1 MSDRADINLFPH
13 CSRQL
18 LVYSS
23 IAYLIC
29 IFICWYS
36 FYFLFFYP
44 SFIIGIE
51 GVLLSLLACSG
62 HMCLEAHSVSIW
74 YPYWLERNRN
84 FKVHRRFS
92 FMIGFLFVLWM
103 ACNKTCLSLGP
114 ICGLL
119 AYFILQEYVLTWVSI
134 KNGEPLFRRLFCSC
148 GDAGG
153 IDESWNRPKCFE
165 GVDNGQ
171 GEDALKSSFFI
182 VKENQ
187 ESVSDF
193 PSNEKYIQQRV
204 EYLSNGTLT
213 IMGQMPLVLPE
224 NEETSFYNVVFLVP
238 FEKKPTFEYEIN
250 SEDIEVKIN
259 SVQPYGVRLEVSWGD
274 LKNVPD
280 EPPILEYYAISNCVE
295 K

>member
-1 MSDRADINLFPH
+1 MSDRADNNLFPH

-62 HMCLEAHSVSIW
+62 HMCLEAHSVSVW

-187 ESVSDF
+187 ESVSDS

>member
-29 IFICWYS
+29 IFICWYC

-51 GVLLSLLACSG
+51 GVLLSLLACLG
-62 HMCLEAHSVSIW
+62 HMCLEAYSVSVW

-84 FKVHRRFS
+84 FKIHRRFS

-103 ACNKTCLSLGP
+103 ACNKTCLSFWP
-114 ICGLL
+114 VCGLL
-119 AYFILQEYVLTWVSI
+119 TYFILQEYILTWFSI
-134 KNGEPLFRRLFCSC
+134 KNGEPLFRRMFCT
-148 GDAGG
+148 GG
-153 IDESWNRPKCFE
+153 NIDGEYESWNRPKCFE

-204 EYLSNGTLT
+204 EYLSSGALT
-213 IMGQMPLVLPE
+213 IKGQMPLVLPE

-274 LKNVPD
+274 RENVPD
-280 EPPILEYYAISNCVE
+280 VPPILEYYAF
-295 K
+295 

>member
-29 IFICWYS
+29 IFICWYC

-51 GVLLSLLACSG
+51 GVLLSLLACLG
-62 HMCLEAHSVSIW
+62 HMCLEAYSVSVW

-84 FKVHRRFS
+84 FKIHRRFS

-103 ACNKTCLSLGP
+103 ACNKTCLSFWP
-114 ICGLL
+114 VCGLL
-119 AYFILQEYVLTWVSI
+119 TYFILQEYILTWFSI
-134 KNGEPLFRRLFCSC
+134 KNGEPLFRRMFCT
-148 GDAGG
+148 GG
-153 IDESWNRPKCFE
+153 NVDGEYESWNRPKVFE
-165 GVDNGQ
+165 VVDNGQ
-171 GEDALKSSFFI
+171 WEDALKSRFFI

-187 ESVSDF
+187 ESVSDS
-193 PSNEKYIQQRV
+193 PSNEKDIQQRV
-204 EYLSNGTLT
+204 EYLSSGALT
-213 IMGQMPLVLPE
+213 IKGQMPLVLPE

-274 LKNVPD
+274 RENVPD
-280 EPPILEYYAISNCVE
+280 APPILEYYAF
-295 K
+295 

>member
-1 MSDRADINLFPH
+1 MSDRAENNLFPH

-62 HMCLEAHSVSIW
+62 HMCLEAHCVSVW

-134 KNGEPLFRRLFCSC
+134 KNGEPLFRRMFCSC
-148 GDAGG
+148 GDAVGV
-153 IDESWNRPKCFE
+153 DESWIRPKVFE

-187 ESVSDF
+187 ESVSDS

-295 K
+295 E

>member
-1 MSDRADINLFPH
+1 MSDRAENNLFPH

-62 HMCLEAHSVSIW
+62 HMCLEAHSVSVW

-187 ESVSDF
+187 ESVSDS

>member
-1 MSDRADINLFPH
+1 
-13 CSRQL
+13 
-18 LVYSS
+18 
-23 IAYLIC
+23 
-29 IFICWYS
+29 
-36 FYFLFFYP
+36 
-44 SFIIGIE
+44 
-51 GVLLSLLACSG
+51 
-62 HMCLEAHSVSIW
+62 MCLEAHSVSVW

-134 KNGEPLFRRLFCSC
+134 KNGEPLFRRLFFSC

-153 IDESWNRPKCFE
+153 VDESWIRPKVFE

-187 ESVSDF
+187 ESVSDS
-193 PSNEKYIQQRV
+193 PSYEKYIQQRV

>member
-29 IFICWYS
+29 IFICWYC

-51 GVLLSLLACSG
+51 GVLLSLLACLG
-62 HMCLEAHSVSIW
+62 HMCLEAYSVSVW

-84 FKVHRRFS
+84 FKIHRRFS
-92 FMIGFLFVLWM
+92 FMISFLFVLWM
-103 ACNKTCLSLGP
+103 ACNKTCLSFWP
-114 ICGLL
+114 VCGLL
-119 AYFILQEYVLTWVSI
+119 TYFILQEYILTWFSI
-134 KNGEPLFRRLFCSC
+134 KNGEPLFRRMFCT
-148 GDAGG
+148 GG
-153 IDESWNRPKCFE
+153 NVDGEYESWNRPKVFE
-165 GVDNGQ
+165 VVDNGQ
-171 GEDALKSSFFI
+171 WEDALKSRFFI

-187 ESVSDF
+187 ESVSDS
-193 PSNEKYIQQRV
+193 PSNEKDIQQRV
-204 EYLSNGTLT
+204 EYLSSGALT
-213 IMGQMPLVLPE
+213 IKGQMPLVLPE

-274 LKNVPD
+274 RENVPD
-280 EPPILEYYAISNCVE
+280 VPPILEYYAF
-295 K
+295 

>member
-29 IFICWYS
+29 IFICWYC

-51 GVLLSLLACSG
+51 GVLLSLLACLG
-62 HMCLEAHSVSIW
+62 HMCLEAYSVSVW

-84 FKVHRRFS
+84 FKIHRRFS

-103 ACNKTCLSLGP
+103 ACNKTCLSFWP
-114 ICGLL
+114 VCGLL
-119 AYFILQEYVLTWVSI
+119 TYFILQEYILTWFSI
-134 KNGEPLFRRLFCSC
+134 KNGEPLFRRMFCT
-148 GDAGG
+148 GG
-153 IDESWNRPKCFE
+153 NIDGEYESWNRPKVFE
-165 GVDNGQ
+165 VVDNGQ

-187 ESVSDF
+187 ESVSDS
-193 PSNEKYIQQRV
+193 PSNEKNIQQRV
-204 EYLSNGTLT
+204 EYLSSGALT
-213 IMGQMPLVLPE
+213 IKGQMPLVLPE

-274 LKNVPD
+274 RENVPD
-280 EPPILEYYAISNCVE
+280 TPPILEYYAF
-295 K
+295 

>member
-1 MSDRADINLFPH
+1 MSDRAENNLFPH

-62 HMCLEAHSVSIW
+62 HMCLEAHCVSVW

-134 KNGEPLFRRLFCSC
+134 KNGEPLFRRMFCSC

-153 IDESWNRPKCFE
+153 VDESWIRPKVFE

-187 ESVSDF
+187 ESVSDS

-250 SEDIEVKIN
+250 SEDVEVKIN

-295 K
+295 E

>member
-29 IFICWYS
+29 IFICWYC

-51 GVLLSLLACSG
+51 GVLLSLLACLG
-62 HMCLEAHSVSIW
+62 HMCLEAYSVSAW

-84 FKVHRRFS
+84 FKIHRRFS

-103 ACNKTCLSLGP
+103 ACNKTCLSFWP
-114 ICGLL
+114 VCGLL
-119 AYFILQEYVLTWVSI
+119 TYFILQEYILTWFSI
-134 KNGEPLFRRLFCSC
+134 KNGEPLFRRMFCT
-148 GDAGG
+148 GG
-153 IDESWNRPKCFE
+153 NIDGEYESWNRPKVFE
-165 GVDNGQ
+165 VVDNGQ
-171 GEDALKSSFFI
+171 WEDALKSRFFI

-187 ESVSDF
+187 ESVSDS
-193 PSNEKYIQQRV
+193 PSNEKNIQQRV
-204 EYLSNGTLT
+204 EYLSSGALT
-213 IMGQMPLVLPE
+213 IKGQMPLVLPE

-274 LKNVPD
+274 RENVPD
-280 EPPILEYYAISNCVE
+280 APPILEYYAF
-295 K
+295 

>member
-29 IFICWYS
+29 IFICWYC

-51 GVLLSLLACSG
+51 GVLLSLLACLG
-62 HMCLEAHSVSIW
+62 HMCLEAYSVSVW

-84 FKVHRRFS
+84 FKIHRRFS

-103 ACNKTCLSLGP
+103 ACNKTCLSFWP
-114 ICGLL
+114 VCGLL
-119 AYFILQEYVLTWVSI
+119 TYFILQEYILTWFSI
-134 KNGEPLFRRLFCSC
+134 KNGEPLFRRMFCT
-148 GDAGG
+148 GG
-153 IDESWNRPKCFE
+153 NVDGEYESWNRPKVFE
-165 GVDNGQ
+165 VVDNGQ
-171 GEDALKSSFFI
+171 WEDALKSRFFI

-187 ESVSDF
+187 ESVSDS
-193 PSNEKYIQQRV
+193 PSNEKDIQQRV
-204 EYLSNGTLT
+204 EYLSSGALT
-213 IMGQMPLVLPE
+213 IKGQMPLVLPE

-238 FEKKPTFEYEIN
+238 FGKKPTFEYEIN

-274 LKNVPD
+274 RENVPD
-280 EPPILEYYAISNCVE
+280 APPILEYYAF
-295 K
+295 

>member
-29 IFICWYS
+29 IFICWYC

-51 GVLLSLLACSG
+51 GVLLSLLACLG
-62 HMCLEAHSVSIW
+62 HMCLEAYSVSVW

-84 FKVHRRFS
+84 FKIHRRFS

-103 ACNKTCLSLGP
+103 ACNKTCLSFWP
-114 ICGLL
+114 VCGLL
-119 AYFILQEYVLTWVSI
+119 TYFILQEYILTWFSI
-134 KNGEPLFRRLFCSC
+134 KNGEPLFRRMFCT
-148 GDAGG
+148 GG
-153 IDESWNRPKCFE
+153 NVDGEYESWNRPKVFE
-165 GVDNGQ
+165 VVDNGQ
-171 GEDALKSSFFI
+171 WEDALKSRFFI

-187 ESVSDF
+187 ESVSDS
-193 PSNEKYIQQRV
+193 PSNEKDIQQRV
-204 EYLSNGTLT
+204 EYLSSGALT
-213 IMGQMPLVLPE
+213 IKGQMPLVLPE

-274 LKNVPD
+274 RENVPD
-280 EPPILEYYAISNCVE
+280 VPPILEYYAF
-295 K
+295 

>member
-29 IFICWYS
+29 IFICWYC

-51 GVLLSLLACSG
+51 GVLLSLLACLG
-62 HMCLEAHSVSIW
+62 HMCLEAYSVSVW

-84 FKVHRRFS
+84 FKIHRRFS

-103 ACNKTCLSLGP
+103 ACNKTCLSFWP
-114 ICGLL
+114 VCGLL
-119 AYFILQEYVLTWVSI
+119 TYFILQEYILTWFSI
-134 KNGEPLFRRLFCSC
+134 KNGEPLFRRMFCT
-148 GDAGG
+148 GG
-153 IDESWNRPKCFE
+153 NVDGEYESWNRPKVFE
-165 GVDNGQ
+165 VVDNGQ
-171 GEDALKSSFFI
+171 WEDALKSRFFI

-187 ESVSDF
+187 ESVSDS
-193 PSNEKYIQQRV
+193 PSNEKNIHQRV
-204 EYLSNGTLT
+204 EYLSSGALT
-213 IMGQMPLVLPE
+213 IKGQMPLVLPE

-274 LKNVPD
+274 RENVPD
-280 EPPILEYYAISNCVE
+280 VPPILEYYAF
-295 K
+295 

>member
-29 IFICWYS
+29 IFICWYC

-51 GVLLSLLACSG
+51 GVLLSLLACLG
-62 HMCLEAHSVSIW
+62 HMCLEAHSVSVW

-84 FKVHRRFS
+84 FKIHRRFS

-103 ACNKTCLSLGP
+103 ACNKTCLSFWP
-114 ICGLL
+114 VCGLL
-119 AYFILQEYVLTWVSI
+119 TYFILQEYILTWVSI
-134 KNGEPLFRRLFCSC
+134 KNGEPLFRRMFCT
-148 GDAGG
+148 GG
-153 IDESWNRPKCFE
+153 NVDGEYESWNRPKVFE
-165 GVDNGQ
+165 VVDNGQ
-171 GEDALKSSFFI
+171 WEDALKSRFFI

-187 ESVSDF
+187 ESVSDS
-193 PSNEKYIQQRV
+193 PSNEKNIHQRV
-204 EYLSNGTLT
+204 EYLSSGALT
-213 IMGQMPLVLPE
+213 IKGQMPLVLPE

-274 LKNVPD
+274 RENVPD
-280 EPPILEYYAISNCVE
+280 APPILEYYAF
-295 K
+295 

>member
-29 IFICWYS
+29 IFICWYC

-51 GVLLSLLACSG
+51 GVLLSLLACLG
-62 HMCLEAHSVSIW
+62 HMCLEAYSVSVW

-84 FKVHRRFS
+84 FKIHRRFS

-103 ACNKTCLSLGP
+103 ACNKTCLSFWP
-114 ICGLL
+114 VCGLL
-119 AYFILQEYVLTWVSI
+119 TYFILQEYILTWFSI
-134 KNGEPLFRRLFCSC
+134 KNGEPLFRRMFRT
-148 GDAGG
+148 GG
-153 IDESWNRPKCFE
+153 NVDGEYESWNRPKVFE
-165 GVDNGQ
+165 VVDNGQ
-171 GEDALKSSFFI
+171 WEDALKSRFFI

-187 ESVSDF
+187 ESVSDS
-193 PSNEKYIQQRV
+193 PSNEKNIHQRV
-204 EYLSNGTLT
+204 EYLSSGALT
-213 IMGQMPLVLPE
+213 IKGQMPLVLPE

-274 LKNVPD
+274 RENVPD
-280 EPPILEYYAISNCVE
+280 APPILEYYAF
-295 K
+295 

>member
-1 MSDRADINLFPH
+1 MSDRAENNLFPH

-62 HMCLEAHSVSIW
+62 HMCLEAHSVSVW

-187 ESVSDF
+187 ESVSDS

-280 EPPILEYYAISNCVE
+280 EPPILEYYAF
-295 K
+295 

>member
-29 IFICWYS
+29 IFICWYC

-51 GVLLSLLACSG
+51 GVLLSLLACLG
-62 HMCLEAHSVSIW
+62 HMCLEAYSVSVW

-84 FKVHRRFS
+84 FKIHRRFS

-103 ACNKTCLSLGP
+103 ACNKTCLSFWP
-114 ICGLL
+114 VCGLL
-119 AYFILQEYVLTWVSI
+119 TYFILQEYILTWFSI
-134 KNGEPLFRRLFCSC
+134 KNGEPLFRRMFCT
-148 GDAGG
+148 GG
-153 IDESWNRPKCFE
+153 NVDGEYESWNRPKVFE
-165 GVDNGQ
+165 VVDNGQ
-171 GEDALKSSFFI
+171 WEDAFKSRFFI

-187 ESVSDF
+187 ESVSDS
-193 PSNEKYIQQRV
+193 PSNEKDIQQRV
-204 EYLSNGTLT
+204 EYLSSGALT
-213 IMGQMPLVLPE
+213 IKGQMPLVLPE

-274 LKNVPD
+274 RENVPD
-280 EPPILEYYAISNCVE
+280 VPPILEYYAF
-295 K
+295 

>member
-1 MSDRADINLFPH
+1 MSDRAENNLFPH

-51 GVLLSLLACSG
+51 GVLLSLLACLG
-62 HMCLEAHSVSIW
+62 HMCLEAYSVSVW

-84 FKVHRRFS
+84 FKIHRRFS

-134 KNGEPLFRRLFCSC
+134 KNGEPLFRRMFCT
-148 GDAGG
+148 GG
-153 IDESWNRPKCFE
+153 NVDGEYESWNRPKVFE
-165 GVDNGQ
+165 VVDNGQ
-171 GEDALKSSFFI
+171 WEDALKSRFFI

-280 EPPILEYYAISNCVE
+280 EPPILEYYAF
-295 K
+295 

>member
-29 IFICWYS
+29 IFICWYC

-51 GVLLSLLACSG
+51 GVLLSLLACLG
-62 HMCLEAHSVSIW
+62 HMCLEAYSVSVW

-84 FKVHRRFS
+84 FKIHRRFS

-103 ACNKTCLSLGP
+103 ACNKTCLSFWP
-114 ICGLL
+114 VCGLL
-119 AYFILQEYVLTWVSI
+119 TYFILQEYILTWVSI
-134 KNGEPLFRRLFCSC
+134 KNGEPLFRRMFCT
-148 GDAGG
+148 GG
-153 IDESWNRPKCFE
+153 NVDGEYESWNRPKVFE
-165 GVDNGQ
+165 VVDNGQ
-171 GEDALKSSFFI
+171 WEDALKSRFFI

-187 ESVSDF
+187 ESVSDS
-193 PSNEKYIQQRV
+193 PSNEKDIQQRV
-204 EYLSNGTLT
+204 EYLSSGALT
-213 IMGQMPLVLPE
+213 IKGQMPLVLPE

-274 LKNVPD
+274 RENVPD
-280 EPPILEYYAISNCVE
+280 VPPILEYYAF
-295 K
+295 

>member
-29 IFICWYS
+29 IFICWYC

-51 GVLLSLLACSG
+51 GVLLSLLACLG
-62 HMCLEAHSVSIW
+62 HMCLEAYSVSAW

-84 FKVHRRFS
+84 FKIHRRFS

-103 ACNKTCLSLGP
+103 ACNKTCLSFWP
-114 ICGLL
+114 VCGLL
-119 AYFILQEYVLTWVSI
+119 TYFILQEYILTWFSI
-134 KNGEPLFRRLFCSC
+134 KNGEPLFRRMFCT
-148 GDAGG
+148 GG
-153 IDESWNRPKCFE
+153 NVDGEYESWNRPKVFE
-165 GVDNGQ
+165 VVDNGQ
-171 GEDALKSSFFI
+171 WEDALKSRFFI

-187 ESVSDF
+187 ESVSDS
-193 PSNEKYIQQRV
+193 PSNEKDIQQRV
-204 EYLSNGTLT
+204 EYLSSGALT
-213 IMGQMPLVLPE
+213 IKGQMPLVLPE

-274 LKNVPD
+274 RENVPD
-280 EPPILEYYAISNCVE
+280 VPPILEYYAF
-295 K
+295 

>member
-29 IFICWYS
+29 IFICWYC

-51 GVLLSLLACSG
+51 GVLLSLLACLG
-62 HMCLEAHSVSIW
+62 HMCLEAYSVSVW

-84 FKVHRRFS
+84 FKIHRRFS

-103 ACNKTCLSLGP
+103 ACNKTCLSFWP
-114 ICGLL
+114 VCGLL
-119 AYFILQEYVLTWVSI
+119 TYFILQEYILTWFSI
-134 KNGEPLFRRLFCSC
+134 KNGEPLFRRMFCT
-148 GDAGG
+148 GG
-153 IDESWNRPKCFE
+153 NIDGEYESWNRPKVFE
-165 GVDNGQ
+165 VVDNGQ
-171 GEDALKSSFFI
+171 WEDALKSRFFI

-187 ESVSDF
+187 ESVSDS
-193 PSNEKYIQQRV
+193 PSNEKNIQQRV
-204 EYLSNGTLT
+204 EYLSSGALT
-213 IMGQMPLVLPE
+213 IKGQMPLVLPE

-274 LKNVPD
+274 RENVPD
-280 EPPILEYYAISNCVE
+280 TPPILEYYAF
-295 K
+295 